1 MNGIK
6 KRFLKKSEDKA
17 FSLQHRRTIQFNM
30 GKYDIKVSEGK
41 LLFKDLAAARA
52 KASEIKSWS
61 VQNLHLLLTRFE
73 EKMKERGTQVLWA
86 KDTASALK
94 IMEEIVARHQI
105 KTVVKSKSMITEEL
119 HLNPFLE
126 QQGVEVL
133 ETDLGEYIVQLRDEA
148 PYHIVTPAMH
158 LSKEEIALLFHEKFN
173 LDKDASPELITAFVR
188 KLLREKFEKAD
199 LGITGANFLIANQG
213 LVAITENEGNARMSF
228 SYPKVHVAIAGIEK
242 VIPDMSHLSLFWPL
256 LATYGTGQHLTVY
269 NSLVAGPRRAGE
281 SQGPEHMYLI
291 LLDNGR
297 TNLLSDEKEQYA
309 LHCIRCGSCLNACPV
324 YRTIGGHTYESA
336 YGGPIGAVLMPA
348 LHQHQQYS
356 HLSEASSLCGA
367 CTENCPVNIPL
378 HTLLLHNRNKARQTD
393 SQLLPKTM
401 WTAWEKAML
410 DPKWIDFAPTVKNWM
425 FQVFFSKYWGK
436 RRKLPQMQAKS
447 FRKLWKEGRV

>member
-6 KRFLKKSEDKA
+6 KRFIKKSEDKA
-17 FSLQHRRTIQFNM
+17 FSVQHRRTIQFNM
-30 GKYDIKVSEGK
+30 GKYDAKVSEGK
-41 LLFKDLAAARA
+41 LLFRDLAAVRT

-94 IMEEIVARHQI
+94 IMEEIVDRHQI
-105 KTVVKSKSMITEEL
+105 KTVVKSKSMITEEI

-126 QQGVEVL
+126 QQGVEVM

-173 LDKDASPELITAFVR
+173 LDKNSSPEQITAFVR

-213 LVAITENEGNARMSF
+213 LIAITENEGNARMAF

-242 VIPDMSHLSLFWPL
+242 VIPDLSHLSLFWPL

-269 NSLVAGPRRAGE
+269 NSSLTKRNSMHSIVFGVGP
-281 SQGPEHMYLI
+281 
-291 LLDNGR
+291 
-297 TNLLSDEKEQYA
+297 
-309 LHCIRCGSCLNACPV
+309 V
-324 YRTIGGHTYESA
+324 
-336 YGGPIGAVLMPA
+336 
-348 LHQHQQYS
+348 
-356 HLSEASSLCGA
+356 
-367 CTENCPVNIPL
+367 
-378 HTLLLHNRNKARQTD
+378 
-393 SQLLPKTM
+393 
-401 WTAWEKAML
+401 
-410 DPKWIDFAPTVKNWM
+410 
-425 FQVFFSKYWGK
+425 
-436 RRKLPQMQAKS
+436 
-447 FRKLWKEGRV
+447 